1 MSGERVAK
9 KAKGSTATVVTAAT
23 VPASAAASS
32 PGASVATEMVDD
44 PDDDERTI
52 TQRTQSPGQQKEAGA
67 GEDMAPTL
75 SSFSTSSGPSFAS
88 GVAAAVA
95 AAAGLVPIK
104 RPLRSRSVV
113 GGNGGGNGMKVK
125 TEEEEEEKKEE
136 EEEEEEKEEQAEG
149 ETSTKA
155 NASSR
160 SQEKGKGKVRAEEG
174 KNGGGRGG
182 AGGGRKESMR
192 RVAESRAA
200 FFARADAG
208 DRAVPQAMS
217 GGGLEERGGSGQ
229 VGRSVRSSMP
239 LPALEEKKKKRTK
252 RKEEEGGKKGGRE
265 GEEKEEWCGPFATAR
280 KIMRER
286 EAAREAREARLE
298 AGGGS
303 SEAESSSEEE
313 EEGEGGGGNKKKRKE
328 KKKGVGEWTPM
339 VRKTR
344 PGVWHQ
350 PLSLS
355 AQCLAFLLDHVDEL
369 EGLGEV
375 STQVGREGGRDRRV
389 CCPRV
394 GIVRLFGVRLA
405 LPFLP
410 PSLPPSLPSG
420 PVSILWA

>member
-125 TEEEEEEKKEE
+125 TEEEEEEKKEK
-136 EEEEEEKEEQAEG
+136 EEEEEKEEQTEE

-252 RKEEEGGKKGGRE
+252 RKKEEGGKKGGRE

-303 SEAESSSEEE
+303 SEEESSSEEE
-313 EEGEGGGGNKKKRKE
+313 EVGEGGGGNKKKRKE
-328 KKKGVGEWTPM
+328 KKKVVVEWTPM

-375 STQVGREGGRDRRV
+375 STQ
-389 CCPRV
+389 
-394 GIVRLFGVRLA
+394 
-405 LPFLP
+405 
-410 PSLPPSLPSG
+410 
-420 PVSILWA
+420 